1 MSDVPSDRD
10 DFRLADLFSPGDAH
24 ADPRSQRPAAEP
36 ATRPSVGGAPASF
49 SFTNP
54 LFERPRDPRAAGPR

>member
-1 MSDVPSDRD
+1 MTPLPSDRD
-10 DFRLADLFSPGDAH
+10 DFQVADLFSPGDAH
-24 ADPRSQRPAAEP
+24 ADPRSQLPASEP

-54 LFERPRDPRAAGPR
+54 LLERPRDPRAAGSR